1 MSIWETPEDLSD
13 AAQRLED
20 LSSLIEFAT
29 DLMGHGGPPIHKEY
43 SFGERGYHGLFLF
56 FSLIQEEMDRC
67 QEVVFNSRKEGVR

>member
-1 MSIWETPEDLSD
+1 MSIWEAPEDLSD

-29 DLMGHGGPPIHKEY
+29 DLMGHGGPSIHNEN
-43 SFGERGYHGLFLF
+43 SFKNRGYHGLFLF

-67 QEVVFNSRKEGVR
+67 QEVVFKGRKEGVR